1 MNKRALAVII
11 PLLACLSLVAQ
22 NEANI
27 YRVAFLQPKAG
38 SVDKFLEGVKEHNKK
53 FHSKGIMKVRMYR
66 VISGE
71 RSGWFVRTYGPMTW
85 DEVDKFEA
93 DQATKAHSDHG
104 SKVLRPYIEKRIGPS
119 YWTPHDNLSYNRSST
134 STASNMMRVSYTHVN
149 PLMDGE
155 YREMRKNIKEAHEK
169 TGSKDSF
176 TLGQLIHGGK
186 LHTYAQ
192 FYPMDGWSDM
202 SSGGATNLASR
213 MNEVFGQ
220 GSWGRFMSKGQKV
233 IYKRNDEMRLYMKD
247 YSTR

>member
-38 SVDKFLEGVKEHNKK
+38 GVDKFLEGVKEHNKK

-85 DEVDKFEA
+85 DEVEKFEA
-93 DQATKAHSDHG
+93 DQAKKAHSDHG

-169 TGSKDSF
+169 T
-176 TLGQLIHGGK
+176 
-186 LHTYAQ
+186 A
-192 FYPMDGWSDM
+192 
-202 SSGGATNLASR
+202 R
-213 MNEVFGQ
+213 
-220 GSWGRFMSKGQKV
+220 
-233 IYKRNDEMRLYMKD
+233 
-247 YSTR
+247 